1 MNYMPTPRLPGMTI
15 TDEPGIYITGA
26 HGVRHENTML
36 VVEAKLR
43 TLPSTS
49 KKTESNE
56 GLTFGPYYEFEQL
69 TLCPI
74 LTSAIEVSMLQ
85 PEEKEWFNDYQQMVY
100 DKLSPHLDEAHRNW
114 LFEVT
119 RPI

>member
-1 MNYMPTPRLPGMTI
+1 MTI